1 MATIETH
8 DHVGGV
14 YMDETPGGVFGNRRY
29 YDRRYWCAWEGVS
42 GDTWGMPLLS
52 NAVMDDYGT
61 LVAVPRPP
69 RQPRPE

>member
-29 YDRRYWCAWEGVS
+29 YDRRYWCAWES
-42 GDTWGMPLLS
+42 CDDRNTPLLD

-69 RQPRPE
+69 RKPEQ

>member
-1 MATIETH
+1 MAAIETH

-14 YMDETPGGVFGNRRY
+14 YMDETPGGAFGNRRY

-42 GDTWGMPLLS
+42 ADTWGLPVLS
-52 NAVMDDYGT
+52 NAIMDDYGT

-69 RQPRPE
+69 RQPQQ